1 LTTPKEA
8 TALAGDRITLSGLVF
23 HGHHGMYRWEQRVGQ
38 PFEVDV
44 ELHLDLRPAAESGD
58 PALTVDYCRAY
69 RAVREEVEQKRYG
82 LLESLA
88 EAIAARLLALGPV
101 EAVTVRVRKPRAA
114 LPGATGTV
122 QVEVHRRRS
131 PAPA

>member
-1 LTTPKEA
+1 
-8 TALAGDRITLSGLVF
+8 
-23 HGHHGMYRWEQRVGQ
+23 MYRWEQRLGQ

-44 ELHLDLRPAAESGD
+44 ELHLDLRPAGERGD

-69 RAVREEVEQKRYG
+69 RAVREEVEEGRYG
-82 LLESLA
+82 LLEELA
-88 EAIAARLLALGPV
+88 EAVAARLLALGPV

-122 QVEVHRRRS
+122 QVEVHRGR
-131 PAPA
+131 APTP